1 LRSGLKVQVE
11 PCPVPVSVLEVV
23 DIGFEQLRTPAQQLF
38 VYVEIF
44 FYALDN
50 DVDYLVGEAGET
62 PSVLAK

>member
-1 LRSGLKVQVE
+1 
-11 PCPVPVSVLEVV
+11 
-23 DIGFEQLRTPAQQLF
+23 